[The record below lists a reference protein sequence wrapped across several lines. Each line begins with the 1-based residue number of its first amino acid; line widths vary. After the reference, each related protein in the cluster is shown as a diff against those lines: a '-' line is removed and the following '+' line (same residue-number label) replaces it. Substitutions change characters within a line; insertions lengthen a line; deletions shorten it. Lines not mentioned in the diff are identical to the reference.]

1 MTVFYGIC
9 KRKKHRLSLNDQSH
23 SEEQTNQTQKYLR
36 KLQSL
41 STMCWEM
48 AYLLIFTVANVLNL
62 VWAANVGSIIE
73 ALIPLVLVS
82 IALLI
87 KSVLVCKKVS
97 LRVVWQMQLEF
108 ISPYVLTVINMILTF
123 QIGVSFN
130 YNAQSR
136 EFFENFQPDLNTY
149 FVLEG
154 VQYLFVTV
162 LCSLIMN
169 RKTTSRREFYC
180 FLLNIIL
187 QAVGSLLMTI
197 FYIKNLKDA
206 SDYI

>member
-1 MTVFYGIC
+1 M
-9 KRKKHRLSLNDQSH
+9 
-23 SEEQTNQTQKYLR
+23 
-36 KLQSL
+36 
-41 STMCWEM
+41 STMSWEM

-73 ALIPLVLVS
+73 ALIPLILVS
-82 IALLI
+82 VALLI
-87 KSVLVCKKVS
+87 KLVLACKKLS
-97 LRVVWQMQLEF
+97 LRVLWQMQLEF
-108 ISPYVLTVINMILTF
+108 VSPYVLTVINMVLTF

-154 VQYLFVTV
+154 VQYLLVTV
-162 LCSLIMN
+162 LCSLIMH
-169 RKTTSRREFYC
+169 RKTTSRREFYF

-197 FYIKNLKDA
+197 FYIQNLNKA
-206 SDYI
+206 SD

>member
-1 MTVFYGIC
+1 M
-9 KRKKHRLSLNDQSH
+9 S
-23 SEEQTNQTQKYLR
+23 
-36 KLQSL
+36 
-41 STMCWEM
+41 WEM

-62 VWAANVGSIIE
+62 VWAANIGSIVE
-73 ALIPLVLVS
+73 ALIPLILVS

-87 KSVLVCKKVS
+87 KLTLLYSKVT
-97 LRVVWQMQLEF
+97 LRTFWQMQLEF

-136 EFFENFQPDLNTY
+136 EFFEDFQPNLNTY

-154 VQYLFVTV
+154 VQYMLVTV

-169 RKTTSRREFYC
+169 RKSTSRKEFYF

-197 FYIKNLKDA
+197 FYIQNLNKA
-206 SDYI
+206 SD

>member
-1 MTVFYGIC
+1 M
-9 KRKKHRLSLNDQSH
+9 S
-23 SEEQTNQTQKYLR
+23 
-36 KLQSL
+36 
-41 STMCWEM
+41 WEM

-62 VWAANVGSIIE
+62 VWAANIGSIVE
-73 ALIPLVLVS
+73 ALIPLILVS

-87 KSVLVCKKVS
+87 KLTLLYSKVT
-97 LRVVWQMQLEF
+97 LRTFWQMQLEF

-136 EFFENFQPDLNTY
+136 EFFEDFQPNLNTY

-154 VQYLFVTV
+154 VQYMLVTV

-169 RKTTSRREFYC
+169 RKSTSRKEFYF

-197 FYIKNLKDA
+197 FYIQNIKDA
-206 SDYI
+206 SDSI

>member
-1 MTVFYGIC
+1 M
-9 KRKKHRLSLNDQSH
+9 S
-23 SEEQTNQTQKYLR
+23 
-36 KLQSL
+36 
-41 STMCWEM
+41 WEM

-62 VWAANVGSIIE
+62 VWAANIGSIVE
-73 ALIPLVLVS
+73 ALIPLILVS

-87 KSVLVCKKVS
+87 KLTLLYRKVT
-97 LRVVWQMQLEF
+97 LRTFWQMQLEF
-108 ISPYVLTVINMILTF
+108 VSPYVLTVINMILTF

-136 EFFENFQPDLNTY
+136 EFFEDFQPNLNTY

-154 VQYLFVTV
+154 VQYMLVTV

-169 RKTTSRREFYC
+169 RKSTSRKEFYF

-197 FYIKNLKDA
+197 FYIQNLNKA
-206 SDYI
+206 SD